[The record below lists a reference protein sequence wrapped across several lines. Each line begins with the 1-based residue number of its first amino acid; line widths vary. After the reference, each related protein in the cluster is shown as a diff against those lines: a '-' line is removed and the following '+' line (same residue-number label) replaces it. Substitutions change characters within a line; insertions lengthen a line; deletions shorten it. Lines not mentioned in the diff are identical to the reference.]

1 MKSRI
6 GFIVPSEQV
15 KLRIKDLLKEEVNN
29 GTIIVET
36 LKHNKLLKQA
46 QNLINKGVSA
56 IIGRGGTYID
66 LKNNLNIPV
75 VDLGITTSDILYAL
89 SKAKKLSKK
98 IYLILQESIF
108 FEYEKWKELL
118 DINIEIFTFSSI
130 DQIEEIEEIIL
141 KIKALEED
149 AVAVGGVIVTGK
161 AEEYG
166 LKTIFITNTDDS
178 ILETYHKALEIVSNI
193 KNEKKKL
200 NLLTS
205 ILNNIDD
212 AVLVVNKEGE
222 IEHFNAQAKR
232 LFNKSD
238 DIVIHRNILDVFPD
252 INFILEVLKDKV
264 ISNHI
269 FKIHDFTLNLTA
281 VPLEIS
287 KEKIGVVCIMQD
299 ITEIQKLEK
308 KLRYKLNQK
317 GLKARYTFDDIITND
332 EAMIRLIDNAKEFS
346 TNNSTILIYGESGTG
361 KELFA
366 QSIHNWSQRKKDPF
380 VAINCAAL
388 SDSLL
393 ESELFG
399 YEEGAFTGARKG
411 GKQGL
416 FELAHGGTIFL
427 DEINSIS
434 PKLQAKLLRVLEEK
448 EVMRLGSDYI
458 IPLDVR
464 VIAAAN
470 EDLINKV
477 MKDEFRRDL
486 FYRLSVL
493 ELRIPSLRE
502 KKGDIILLFKKFLK
516 EMADQV
522 PSIPKE
528 LEKRLKEHMWL
539 GNIRE
544 LRNVAERY
552 SLLKDKSRYNQILG
566 CEGLEDSKRIMIDD
580 NMKIDLDEINRVV
593 EELVIQDLIN
603 KGLGKNEIAGLLGIS
618 RTALWKKINR

>member
-1 MKSRI
+1 MKSSI

-15 KLRIKDLLKEEVNN
+15 KLRIEDLLKEETTS
-29 GTIIVET
+29 GKLIVET
-36 LKHNKLLKQA
+36 LKHNELFKQA
-46 QNLINKGVSA
+46 KSLIDKGVSA
-56 IIGRGGTYID
+56 IIARGGTYND
-66 LKNNLNIPV
+66 LKDNLSIPV
-75 VDLGITTSDILYAL
+75 VNLRISTVDILHAL
-89 SKAKKLSKK
+89 NKAKNLSQKV
-98 IYLILQESIF
+98 YLILPESIF
-108 FEYEKWKELL
+108 FEYEEWDELL
-118 DINIEIFTFSSI
+118 NIHIEIFTFNKME
-130 DQIEEIEEIIL
+130 QIEEIIL
-141 KIKALEED
+141 KIKLMEENS
-149 AVAVGGVIVTGK
+149 VVVGGIAATEK
-161 AEEYG
+161 AEEHG
-166 LKTIFITNTDDS
+166 LKTIFVTNTDDS
-178 ILETYHKALEIVSNI
+178 IVETYNTTIELVNNI

-200 NLLTS
+200 TLLTS

-212 AVLVVNKEGE
+212 AVLVINKEGE
-222 IEHFNAQAKR
+222 IEHFNAQARK
-232 LFNKSD
+232 FFKKSSGK
-238 DIVIHRNILDVFPD
+238 VLQENILDIFPD
-252 INFILEVLKDKV
+252 INFILGVLEDKV

-269 FKIHDFTLNLTA
+269 LKIYDFTLNVTA
-281 VPLEIS
+281 VPLEINN
-287 KEKIGVVCIMQD
+287 EKIGIVCTMQD

-317 GLKARYTFDDIITND
+317 GLKARYTFNDIITKD
-332 EAMIRLIDNAKEFS
+332 EVMIRLIDNAKEFA

-366 QSIHNWSQRKKDPF
+366 QSIHNWSNRKNDPF

-458 IPLDVR
+458 IPLNVR

-477 MKDEFRRDL
+477 MKNEFRRDL

-502 KKGDIILLFKKFLK
+502 KKKDIILLFKKFVK
-516 EMADQV
+516 EITKEV
-522 PSIPKE
+522 PNMSKE
-528 LEKRLKEHMWL
+528 LEEKLKNHMWL

-552 SLLKDKSRYNQILG
+552 SLLKDKSKYDQILS
-566 CEGLEDSKRIMIDD
+566 CEGLEDSKQIIIDD

-593 EELVIQDLIN
+593 EELVIQNLIN
-603 KGLGKNEIAGLLGIS
+603 KGLGKNEIASLLGIS